1 MTEKVEALEEEPT
14 IVIQTKVYQLHP
26 NKVMRQALDGACDYR
41 RYCWNQGL
49 ALWNEMYEA
58 RKIVKAAIYGH
69 SKKKI
74 KLTARQKALLKANP
88 LSTERKVRDELVANK
103 ADWQYQYSAHLLG
116 LAIADLANAW
126 SNFFDKAQ
134 PGWGK
139 PKFKSKRLSRQGF
152 KSDQSRIEN
161 GVLYLE
167 RAKES
172 TVPKNQWQGF
182 KLSEK
187 PLSDKFGV
195 VSYFKEKG
203 RYYAAIPFK
212 IKVEN
217 VKQLPKTGKATAVD
231 VNVGHYDYT
240 EGRIN
245 VLPKRLERIYKK
257 IKHYQRQLAKKRIK
271 NGCSACESK
280 NYLKTR
286 AKLQTC
292 YRKAGNIQNDLLQK
306 FTTELVKKYDQI
318 VIEDLSVKGMLMSHV
333 ASKGVHR
340 SMFGKFKQV
349 LTYKCDW
356 YDKELILANKLY
368 PSTQRCAACGN
379 VKKGDDKITLYGNK
393 KHDTK
398 HNEYVCYN
406 EKCPNYNKIIDR
418 DKNAMLNLLALA
430 EHPELNTT
438 L

>member
-139 PKFKSKRLSRQGF
+139 PQFKSKRLSRQGF

-172 TVPKNQWQGF
+172 TVPKN
-182 KLSEK
+182 
-187 PLSDKFGV
+187 
-195 VSYFKEKG
+195 
-203 RYYAAIPFK
+203 
-212 IKVEN
+212 
-217 VKQLPKTGKATAVD
+217 
-231 VNVGHYDYT
+231 
-240 EGRIN
+240 
-245 VLPKRLERIYKK
+245 
-257 IKHYQRQLAKKRIK
+257 
-271 NGCSACESK
+271 
-280 NYLKTR
+280 
-286 AKLQTC
+286 
-292 YRKAGNIQNDLLQK
+292 
-306 FTTELVKKYDQI
+306 
-318 VIEDLSVKGMLMSHV
+318 
-333 ASKGVHR
+333 
-340 SMFGKFKQV
+340 
-349 LTYKCDW
+349 
-356 YDKELILANKLY
+356 
-368 PSTQRCAACGN
+368 
-379 VKKGDDKITLYGNK
+379 
-393 KHDTK
+393 
-398 HNEYVCYN
+398 
-406 EKCPNYNKIIDR
+406 
-418 DKNAMLNLLALA
+418 
-430 EHPELNTT
+430 
-438 L
+438 